1 MSNQLQ
7 AALDRYRQGEFLIVT
22 DDANRENEGDLILLG
37 SAATTEKIAF
47 MIRYTSGVICLAM
60 TDQIAK
66 QLKLPMMVRRNQ
78 DYKKTAFT
86 ISVDAKA
93 GLTTGISA
101 SERAN
106 TLRTLSS
113 PLAKADDFVRPGH
126 VFPLVAHSEGLA
138 GRNGHTEAAVA
149 LSQSIGAYPTGI
161 ISELV
166 NDDGSMMR
174 GDSLFAF
181 ASEKNISIITI
192 AELTEHV
199 ASLHLDVIEPKAK
212 FIWADLPRIG
222 AGSTKWKIAT
232 FIGVSGAEHA
242 VMKLGEISATK
253 PTLMRVHSECLTG
266 DALGSAR
273 CDCGPQLNEAMR
285 RIESEGQGVLVY
297 MVDHEGRGIGL
308 AEKIRAYQLQD
319 QGLDTVDANL
329 QLGHQA
335 DERTWEDAI
344 AILKQ
349 LGITNIRLLTNN
361 PSKVDVLTEEGFKVI
376 METLQIAPN
385 PFSQRYLA
393 TKRDRMDHQLD
404 NVALNGEGK

>member
-1 MSNQLQ
+1 
-7 AALDRYRQGEFLIVT
+7 
-22 DDANRENEGDLILLG
+22 
-37 SAATTEKIAF
+37 
-47 MIRYTSGVICLAM
+47 
-60 TDQIAK
+60 
-66 QLKLPMMVRRNQ
+66 
-78 DYKKTAFT
+78 
-86 ISVDAKA
+86 
-93 GLTTGISA
+93 
-101 SERAN
+101 
-106 TLRTLSS
+106 
-113 PLAKADDFVRPGH
+113 
-126 VFPLVAHSEGLA
+126 
-138 GRNGHTEAAVA
+138 
-149 LSQSIGAYPTGI
+149 
-161 ISELV
+161 
-166 NDDGSMMR
+166 
-174 GDSLFAF
+174 
-181 ASEKNISIITI
+181 
-192 AELTEHV
+192 
-199 ASLHLDVIEPKAK
+199 
-212 FIWADLPRIG
+212 
-222 AGSTKWKIAT
+222 
-232 FIGVSGAEHA
+232 
-242 VMKLGEISATK
+242 MKLGEISATK

-404 NVALNGEGK
+404 NVELNVEEK